1 MHNAKTNQE
10 FFTLLMLTF
19 NGMLSESDK
28 VERLALCDHGD
39 HGYDRHSGAD
49 PFRTRTCA
57 SLLSRTV
64 AYGGHVSWCGCI
76 GFGGGCLSCVYG
88 ILPVSV
94 LISDEGKFTQF
105 AVRFRFLTIYHGDRA
120 LANEVA
126 VRRVKRCVM
135 VDALLPL
142 LA

>member
-1 MHNAKTNQE
+1 
-10 FFTLLMLTF
+10 MLTF

-49 PFRTRTCA
+49 PFRT
-57 SLLSRTV
+57 
-64 AYGGHVSWCGCI
+64 H
-76 GFGGGCLSCVYG
+76 
-88 ILPVSV
+88 
-94 LISDEGKFTQF
+94 EGKFTQF